1 MLENLIYDRTAEDV
15 AQGTDKGFYRH
26 TDLNRVQAAVL
37 AVRARY
43 LDMGYNAVPLPD
55 FRTWAE
61 NDIPR
66 WPQMDA
72 YIRAVRSLDG
82 MIPVPDAPFLPQ
94 SPDRLDWRGAN
105 AIEKFLERMDDSADR
120 IAGAWFYSDE
130 VFSGEVDV

>member
-1 MLENLIYDRTAEDV
+1 MLDLIYDRTAEDV
-15 AQGTDKGFYRH
+15 RNGTAKGYYRH
-26 TDLNRVQAAVL
+26 TDLNRVQTAVL

-43 LDMGYNAVPLPD
+43 LDMGYNAVPLPS

-61 NDIPR
+61 NEIPR

-82 MIPVPDAPFLPQ
+82 LIPVPDAPSLPL
-94 SPDRLDWRGAN
+94 SPDRLDWIGAN
-105 AIEKFLERMDDSADR
+105 AIEKFLFLMDDSADR

-130 VFSGEVDV
+130 IFSGEVDA

>member
-1 MLENLIYDRTAEDV
+1 MLDLIYDRTQEDV
-15 AQGTDKGFYRH
+15 RNRTDKGFYRY

-61 NDIPR
+61 NDVPR

-82 MIPVPDAPFLPQ
+82 MIPVPDAPALPQ
-94 SPDRLDWRGAN
+94 SPDRLDYVGAN
-105 AIEKFLERMDDSADR
+105 AVEKFLFLMDESADR

-130 VFSGEVDV
+130 VFSGEVDL

>member
-1 MLENLIYDRTAEDV
+1 MVLDLIFDRTAEDV
-15 AQGTDKGFYRH
+15 AQGTDKGYYRH

-43 LDMGYNAVPLPD
+43 LDMGYNAVPLPS

-82 MIPVPDAPFLPQ
+82 LIPVPDAPFLPQ
-94 SPDRLDWRGAN
+94 SPDRLDYVGAN
-105 AIEKFLERMDDSADR
+105 AIEKFLFLMDDSADR

>member
-1 MLENLIYDRTAEDV
+1 MLENLIFDRTAEDV
-15 AQGTDKGFYRH
+15 AAGTDKGFYRH

-37 AVRARY
+37 YVRARY
-43 LDMGYNAVPLPD
+43 LDMGYNAVPMPS

-66 WPQMDA
+66 YPQMDA

-82 MIPVPDAPFLPQ
+82 LIPVPDAPFLPQ

-105 AIEKFLERMDDSADR
+105 AIEDFLTRMEDSAER
-120 IAGAWFYSDE
+120 IAGAWFFSDE
-130 VFSGEVDV
+130 VFSGEVDL

>member
-1 MLENLIYDRTAEDV
+1 MLENMIYDRTAEDV
-15 AQGTDKGFYRH
+15 AQGTDKGYYRH

-37 AVRARY
+37 Y
-43 LDMGYNAVPLPD
+43 LRELYSGMGYDAVPLPS

-66 WPQMDA
+66 YPQMDA
-72 YIRAVRSLDG
+72 YIQAVRSLDG
-82 MIPVPDAPFLPQ
+82 LIPVPDAPALPQ

-105 AIEKFLERMDDSADR
+105 AIEEFLMRMDDSAER

-130 VFSGEVDV
+130 IFSGEVDL

>member
-1 MLENLIYDRTAEDV
+1 MLDLIFDRTAEDV
-15 AQGTDKGFYRH
+15 AQGTAKGYYRH

-43 LDMGYNAVPLPD
+43 LDMGYNAVPLPS

-82 MIPVPDAPFLPQ
+82 LIPVPDAPSLPL
-94 SPDRLDWRGAN
+94 SPDRLDWIGAN
-105 AIEKFLERMDDSADR
+105 AIEKFLFLMDDSADR

-130 VFSGEVDV
+130 IFSGEVDA

>member
-1 MLENLIYDRTAEDV
+1 MLDLIYDRTPDDV
-15 AQGTDKGFYRH
+15 AAGGDKGYYRH

-37 AVRARY
+37 SVRARY
-43 LDMGYNAVPLPD
+43 LDLGYNAVPLPS

-82 MIPVPDAPFLPQ
+82 LIPVPDAPFLPQ

-105 AIEKFLERMDDSADR
+105 AIEEFLTRMDDSAER

-130 VFSGEVDV
+130 VFSGEVDL